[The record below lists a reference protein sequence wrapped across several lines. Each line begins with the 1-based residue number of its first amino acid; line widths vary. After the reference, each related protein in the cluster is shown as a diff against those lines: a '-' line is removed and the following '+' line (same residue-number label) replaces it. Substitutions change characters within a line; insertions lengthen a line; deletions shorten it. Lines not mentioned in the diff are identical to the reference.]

1 VRNRWKFAV
10 VALITAAVAVPAT
23 VIARG
28 FENSDQSTVARQT
41 TTWSGREA
49 TNSKQW
55 KEVPG
60 LPTFFP
66 PSSPGLLSLTVSAQ
80 MTSGAAK
87 FRVVRPS
94 TGEVTAPGAVRF
106 NSKASNSFTF
116 SFRDTC
122 GQGDSRELQWKKAG
136 KHRAVAAK
144 ISTLTIWDEQC
155 F

>member
-1 VRNRWKFAV
+1 MSNRWKFGA
-10 VALITAAVAVPAT
+10 VALMTATIAVPAT
-23 VIARG
+23 VIAGDAGSNDGGTVGR
-28 FENSDQSTVARQT
+28 QS
-41 TTWSGREA
+41 TTWSGRET

-60 LPTFFP
+60 LPLFFP
-66 PSSPGLLSLTVSAQ
+66 AATPDFLSLTVSAQ

-94 TGEVTAPGAVRF
+94 DGAVTAPGAVRF

-116 SFRDTC
+116 SIRDTC
-122 GQGDSRELQWKKAG
+122 GPGDSRELQWKRVG
-136 KHRAVAAK
+136 RHRAVAAK
-144 ISTLTIWDEQC
+144 ISTLTIWDQQC